1 MNDKSSDTP
10 GQTPHTPHIP
20 HTVFTP
26 RSELVGI
33 ARTFASRE
41 RNGKPQHFV
50 FQKYSPAAWYNEEHL
65 TFASDA
71 TADQI
76 LSASTALER
85 HVEELH
91 FDLDRLKA
99 TALVSE
105 HLTDQTRNL
114 YTQALA
120 ALDTQFIN
128 LVKSLRDTN
137 FDLHH
142 AHTKEVNQQ
151 RNAQDRETTP
161 RPHRSKTNPDHG
173 RSR

>member
-1 MNDKSSDTP
+1 MNNESNDTT
-10 GQTPHTPHIP
+10 GETPHIP

-26 RSELVGI
+26 LSELVGI
-33 ARTFASRE
+33 GRTFASRE

-114 YTQALA
+114 YTQALST
-120 ALDTQFIN
+120 LDTHFVN

-151 RNAQDRETTP
+151 RNAQDPESTP
-161 RPHRSKTNPDHG
+161 PPHRSKTNPDHG